1 MMTTFSDPHSQELY
15 FEAKRNPVRI
25 TDRCVA
31 LEIALKAS
39 KATADRRLELLVMA
53 EQTLRNIGANL
64 PPESDL
70 AHIAKN
76 AAFNIKKELDD
87 TALGS

>member
-1 MMTTFSDPHSQELY
+1 MMD
-15 FEAKRNPVRI
+15 
-25 TDRCVA
+25 
-31 LEIALKAS
+31 LETYARDLANARKSAWSWKKA
-39 KATADRRLELLVMA
+39 ADRRLELLVMA

-70 AHIAKN
+70 AQIAKN